1 LPPLLHNKNTNM
13 KKLMFGFIAS
23 IFFVSSVFAQ
33 SKEKAYY
40 KREIARLDK
49 QEAML
54 NKQKLANKAALRKLM
69 GSEVSKDSKDQF
81 EVDFGQVSDVQWERA
96 PRMDEGTFMKD
107 GVMTTAYYNTDNK
120 LVGTTCVKTFTDLPL
135 NAQTEINDN
144 YKSYTVGDVLMFD
157 GKDNVNTYVTLYNQ
171 EFLNADNYFVE
182 LRKDNKKLVM
192 EVNMAGDVTFFTRLR

>member
-1 LPPLLHNKNTNM
+1 M

-135 NAQTEINDN
+135 KAQSEINDN